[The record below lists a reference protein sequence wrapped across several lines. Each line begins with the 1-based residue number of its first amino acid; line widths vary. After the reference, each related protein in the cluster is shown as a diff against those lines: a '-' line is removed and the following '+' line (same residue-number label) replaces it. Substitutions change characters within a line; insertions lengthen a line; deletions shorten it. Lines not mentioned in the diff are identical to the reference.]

1 MSERLIIDIRS
12 QGETVAN
19 AYYRGGGFPSVAIR
33 LAQTILRNL
42 DNIEVNLLGSIYHAL
57 YETGARPGPTE
68 VEYLKTFG
76 IVAHVGVEND
86 EMAFSKEGIR
96 RLGQAE
102 EYYVSISSEDGTADL
117 SMILLRGLDETSDSR
132 RYMDMHRDGM
142 PTTEWEMDLKRLDE
156 DDLAEI
162 FRVGDEASKSD
173 TLFMIK
179 GQRHVIDP
187 VLWWVADREWNS

>member
-1 MSERLIIDIRS
+1 MSERLIIDITS
-12 QGETVAN
+12 QGETIAN

-42 DNIEVNLLGSIYHAL
+42 DNIEGNLLGSIYHAL

-76 IVAHVGVEND
+76 VVAHVGVEND

-117 SMILLRGLDETSDSR
+117 SMILQWRLDENSEAW
-132 RYMDMHRDGM
+132 RYMDMQREGM
-142 PTTEWEMDLKRLDE
+142 PTTEWEMDLKKLDE
-156 DDLAEI
+156 SDLMEI
-162 FRVGDEASKSD
+162 FRVGDEASRSD
-173 TLFMIK
+173 SLFMIK
-179 GQRHVIDP
+179 GQRHMIDP
-187 VLWWVADREWNS
+187 ALWWVVDREWYS